1 MVQTVS
7 LHGAKAQ
14 AIVHTQSKPTDKE
27 NAIRY
32 TPLDLRFLSQLKSSG
47 VRAPVHEDFN
57 SFLAS
62 STSQIQGKMLDAIKQ
77 SVNGQNH
84 RFGPE
89 DSSLQKS
96 EGDKRP
102 KPMPALNPELSKSL
116 DKNHHIL
123 LSTIP
128 RVLEN
133 LNLGQVAQ
141 PIKAQ
146 YPSDKGY
153 GSRIVTDPL
162 IVMAAS
168 TDLDKISMGLVGA
181 VHGRSSTS
189 DKESDE
195 HNFGESGPKSKTSI
209 KANQVGRSEHASLLR
224 REEIEVLRDVK
235 EKFVQQLKAQYPHIS
250 VPIKHPEGIV
260 DVHMRFDRKAMGPDG
275 MKGSVRVMFCGSNPQ
290 IVTLFA
296 QHREEFMKI
305 ITRHGYAIDPSRMQ
319 FNGPTMKKED
329 KEI

>member
-7 LHGAKAQ
+7 LHGANAQ
-14 AIVHTQSKPTDKE
+14 AAVHAHPKPTDKE

-32 TPLDLRFLSQLKSSG
+32 TPLDLRFLSHLKGSG

-62 STSQIQGKMLDAIKQ
+62 STSQMHRKMLDAIRQ

-84 RFGPE
+84 RFGSE
-89 DSSLQKS
+89 DGSLQKS
-96 EGDKRP
+96 EGNKQS
-102 KPMPALNPELSKSL
+102 KPIPTVTPELSKPL
-116 DKNHHIL
+116 DKNHPMPL
-123 LSTIP
+123 NTIP

-153 GSRIVTDPL
+153 GSRVVTDPL
-162 IVMAAS
+162 VVMATS
-168 TDLDKISMGLVGA
+168 TDLDKVSMGLVGA
-181 VHGRSSTS
+181 VHGHSSTS
-189 DKESDE
+189 ERESDE
-195 HNFGESGPKSKTSI
+195 HHFGEPGFKPKTSI
-209 KANQVGRSEHASLLR
+209 KASTAGRSEHASLLR

-260 DVHMRFDRKAMGPDG
+260 DVHMRFDRKPMGQDG
-275 MKGSVRVMFCGSNPQ
+275 IKGSVRVMFCGSNPQ

-296 QHREEFMKI
+296 QHREEFMRI

-319 FNGPTMKKED
+319 FNGPTLKKEH